1 MYIHIYIYGVYYI
14 VQRPKFVVM
23 TIYHAY
29 IYIHPSMP
37 RPRAYG
43 YYTVYTGQSINT
55 GNNIEIENKEEH
67 KNINKRG

>member
-1 MYIHIYIYGVYYI
+1 MNVYTYIYGVYY
-14 VQRPKFVVM
+14 VVPKFVKM

-29 IYIHPSMP
+29 KYIHPSMP

>member
-1 MYIHIYIYGVYYI
+1 MNVYTYIYGVYY
-14 VQRPKFVVM
+14 VVPKFVKM

-29 IYIHPSMP
+29 KYIHPSMP

-55 GNNIEIENKEEH
+55 GNNIEIENKTEH